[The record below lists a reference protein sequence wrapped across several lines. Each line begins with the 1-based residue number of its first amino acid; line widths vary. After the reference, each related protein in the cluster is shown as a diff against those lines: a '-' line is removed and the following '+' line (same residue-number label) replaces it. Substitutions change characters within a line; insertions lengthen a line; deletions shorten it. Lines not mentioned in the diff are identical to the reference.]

1 MENARR
7 FGIEPDAVVAPHRA
21 RDARKSP
28 RALGF
33 AGSALFRR
41 GEKQRQSITLNRRP
55 SVCLETRMDGTHAFA
70 GEVPSAGIIVSVRF
84 AHPPESVVA

>member
-33 AGSALFRR
+33 AGSALFRFVHP
-41 GEKQRQSITLNRRP
+41 GEREQKRQLFWAPTIGRADENADGWELTP
-55 SVCLETRMDGTHAFA
+55 SQER
-70 GEVPSAGIIVSVRF
+70 
-84 AHPPESVVA
+84 